1 MLCCNPQDARILA
14 AAWDAGNAAVILSNG
29 AIHIQTPR
37 ASGFMVLVG
46 GPAGSLA
53 ETALAL
59 VCNSA
64 THANSN
70 ARQPLPVA

>member
-1 MLCCNPQDARILA
+1 MYCSLQDARIVS
-14 AAWDAGNAAVILSNG
+14 AAWDAGNAAVILSSG

-37 ASGFMVLVG
+37 ASGFMVPVG

-64 THANSN
+64 VHANSN
-70 ARQPLPVA
+70 TRQPVPVA